1 MKRDSMVFY
10 RSFYEAVS
18 DLPDEER
25 LACLDAVI
33 RYGLDGTETREGVAG
48 VVLKIAKPIIDKN
61 NERYMNGHKGG
72 RPKTTPEPP
81 RNHPETTP
89 EPNVNVNVN
98 DNENENVKKR
108 ARAKSFDYEDQR
120 SYNYNELERKLMG
133 RTR

>member
-1 MKRDSMVFY
+1 MRRDSMVLY

-18 DLPDEER
+18 DLPDDER

-61 NERYMNGHKGG
+61 NERYMNGCKGG
-72 RPKTTPEPP
+72 RPKTTSEPP
-81 RNHPETTP
+81 RNHPVTTS

-98 DNENENVKKR
+98 DNGNEKKR

-120 SYNYNELERKLMG
+120 NYNYKELEKKLIG
-133 RTR
+133 RT